1 MTMTPVR
8 VLRDVR
14 VAHPGTIYGR
24 EIVAGTDDEI
34 PAELFESLKAA
45 GYVAAPVGT
54 TSFGSVQTATGGSGG
69 SPAQTQAVTVTI
81 GAPTIPADW
90 RDLHHMKLIA
100 LAKLFDADVS
110 NKAEAIAVLE
120 REEKALAGAAENK
133 AIGAAPENK
142 SV

>member
-34 PAELFESLKAA
+34 PTELFESLKAA
-45 GYVAAPVGT
+45 GYVAAPAGT
-54 TSFGSVQTATGGSGG
+54 ASFGSVQTATGGSGG
-69 SPAQTQAVTVTI
+69 SPAQAQVATVN
-81 GAPTIPADW
+81 APTIPDDW

-100 LAKLFDADVS
+100 LAKLFEDNVT
-110 NKAEAIAVLE
+110 NKAEALAVLE
-120 REEKALAGAAENK
+120 LQEKAQAAPANK
-133 AIGAAPENK
+133 AIAGAPENK
-142 SV
+142 AQG